1 MRQLGLALTRGSSAH
16 VPNVLR
22 PHRIRRPRAVL
33 GAVAASAL
41 AVTGIVATAAGSD
54 RVARSAAVTI
64 RGAGSPTAIPGSY
77 IVVLAGQRSQAADP
91 GHQRRASPRSY
102 DVKVRDQ
109 YDASIK
115 GFSASMTRGP
125 GQEAGR

>member
-1 MRQLGLALTRGSSAH
+1 MS
-16 VPNVLR
+16 P
-22 PHRIRRPRAVL
+22 RIRRPRAVF

-54 RVARSAAVTI
+54 ASQTAAVTI
-64 RGAGSPTAIPGSY
+64 RGAGTPDAIPGSY
-77 IVVLAGQRSQAADP
+77 IVVLAGQRSQAET
-91 GHQRRASPRSY
+91 RATNAGLATSY

-115 GFSASMTRGP
+115 GFSA
-125 GQEAGR
+125 EHE